1 MPYPPKIT
9 ENQKIDIL
17 HYKKKGMSNV
27 AIAKI
32 FGVSESAI
40 RKLLKR
46 IKENEKPQAS

>member
-17 HYKKKGMSNV
+17 NYKKKGMSNV

-32 FGVSESAI
+32 FEVSEAAI
-40 RKLLKR
+40 RKILKR
-46 IKENEKPQAS
+46 IEKNS